1 MTKNDDWQNLIST
14 PGKLGSHAFNKG
26 SALIPLQLVH
36 PFIRFFMEPLF
47 LCFSRNNMLVGNN
60 CREHHF
66 PTCCKLSPSIRSLYR
81 TMFVR
86 TSSHGCLNWIDCNTC
101 DSQLLHRRLRGAE
114 IEALTKW
121 ARIALRLF
129 HRSVVKARLLLLRIR
144 SLSDFEVS
152 LIVDFAAWRSD
163 KRVQAR
169 PASSLYF
176 LFPSSVTS

>member
-1 MTKNDDWQNLIST
+1 MDS
-14 PGKLGSHAFNKG
+14 
-26 SALIPLQLVH
+26 
-36 PFIRFFMEPLF
+36 LF
-47 LCFSRNNMLVGNN
+47 LCFSCNNMLVGNN

-81 TMFVR
+81 TMFAR

-121 ARIALRLF
+121 ARMALRLF
-129 HRSVVKARLLLLRIR
+129 HRSVAKARLLLLRIR
-144 SLSDFEVS
+144 SLSDSEIS
-152 LIVDFAAWRSD
+152 LIVDFAAWHSD

-169 PASSLYF
+169 PASTLFFFCNKLNLESHNLRHTTLKKF
-176 LFPSSVTS
+176 LFSKERRCSTVAYIAT